1 MDPSLPGID
10 PEAVLTRF
18 YPVGSRTLDLLMHHG
33 ELVGR
38 KALSILDR
46 AVWLNVDREFVFQA
60 AMLHDVGIGCTR
72 CPQLGCNGTLPYV
85 CHGVAGRAMLMKL
98 GLNRHG
104 LVCERHVGVGI
115 RADEAAGQG
124 LPLPD
129 RDMLPL
135 SLEERLICYAD
146 KFYSKTDNGRHENPI
161 DGIIAGLSRY
171 GPAMTNRFQAL
182 HRLFTE
188 LPTHST
194 LSVEDEH
201 V

>member
-1 MDPSLPGID
+1 MDPSLPDID

-18 YPVGSRTLDLLMHHG
+18 YPAGSRTRDLLLHHG
-33 ELVGR
+33 ELVGH

-46 AVWLNVDREFVFQA
+46 SSWLKVDREFVFQA

-85 CHGVAGRAMLMKL
+85 CHGVAGRAMLEKL

-146 KFYSKTDNGRHENPI
+146 KFYSKTDNGRQEKPI

-171 GPAMTNRFQAL
+171 GTTMTNRFRAL
-182 HRLFTE
+182 HRLFTLEPIDPE
-188 LPTHST
+188 LSNDG
-194 LSVEDEH
+194 ERD
-201 V
+201 